1 MPKRYALETH
11 QAGSEAGAA
20 TCHLGT
26 GAHSAPLHVKR
37 DQVPRMQSMRPAEGV
52 SQGSSGD
59 FGMKPFDV
67 IVKVGVAPWYFQET
81 LTNTAARVDLSRH
94 TNQEDRRGTLLYEG

>member
-1 MPKRYALETH
+1 MPSRYALETH

-26 GAHSAPLHVKR
+26 GAHSSPLQVKR
-37 DQVPRMQSMRPAEGV
+37 DQEPRMQSLGPAERV

-59 FGMKPFDV
+59 FGVKPSDD
-67 IVKVGVAPWYFQET
+67 IVEMGVAPWCSQKT
-81 LTNTAARVDLSRH
+81 LTIIAQRVDLGGHRSKGWGLP
-94 TNQEDRRGTLLYEG
+94 QDM